1 MRPAAKPAQRF
12 YEVLWIQ
19 VLIGIA
25 LAILLGW
32 LRPGWGTA
40 MKPLGDAFIRLITM
54 IITLIIFFTVV
65 SGIAGLQDVRRVGRI
80 GGKALVY
87 FEVISTIA
95 LFLGLL
101 IGNVAQPGRG
111 VNADA
116 ASLDASLVQPYA
128 GQARQQSATEFLI
141 NVIPSTV
148 VSAFVKGDL
157 LQVLVIAVL
166 FGLALASDPRCR
178 PVVEVFDA
186 GARVVFAI
194 VNFVMR
200 LAPIGAFGAIAFTV
214 GRYGVASLGPLLKL
228 IVLIY
233 VTAAFFILVVLG
245 AVARLSGFSI
255 VRFLL
260 YIREEMLV
268 VLSTCSSDAAMPSLM
283 EKLELLG
290 CSKPLVGLVVPA
302 GYVFNTDG
310 SALYMTLAA
319 LFVAQATHTPLTW
332 TQQLTVVGVALLTSK
347 GASGVQGAAFVA
359 LVATLTVIPTIPVAG
374 MALLVGVDRFM
385 AGCRGMVNMVGNGV
399 ATVVLALWEREIG
412 KESLRQSLTVPVAT
426 DVLPA

>member
-1 MRPAAKPAQRF
+1 
-12 YEVLWIQ
+12 
-19 VLIGIA
+19 
-25 LAILLGW
+25 
-32 LRPGWGTA
+32 

-54 IITLIIFFTVV
+54 ILTLIIFFTVV
-65 SGIAGLQDVRRVGRI
+65 SGIAGMQNVRRVGRI
-80 GGKALVY
+80 GGKALIY
-87 FEVISTIA
+87 FEVISTVA
-95 LFLGLL
+95 LFLGLA
-101 IGNVAQPGRG
+101 IGNAAQPGRG
-111 VNADA
+111 MNVDA
-116 ASLDASLVQPYA
+116 GSLDASLVQPYA
-128 GQARQQSATEFLI
+128 GQARQQSATEFLMNI
-141 NVIPSTV
+141 IPATV
-148 VSAFVKGDL
+148 AGAFVKGDL

-166 FGLALASDPRCR
+166 FGLALAADPRSR
-178 PVVEVFDA
+178 PLVAVFEA
-186 GARVVFAI
+186 GARTVFAI
-194 VNFVMR
+194 VNFLMK

-228 IVLIY
+228 IALFYIAAGVFIVL
-233 VTAAFFILVVLG
+233 VLG

-319 LFVAQATHTPLTW
+319 LFVAQATNTPLTW
-332 TQQLTVVGVALLTSK
+332 LQQLTVVAVALLTSK

-399 ATVVLALWEREIG
+399 ATVVLALWERELDRDQ
-412 KESLRQSLTVPVAT
+412 LRRALAAPAPA
-426 DVLPA
+426 DALPA

>member
-1 MRPAAKPAQRF
+1 MHSARRQGW

-19 VLIGIA
+19 VLIGMA
-25 LAILLGW
+25 LAVVLGW
-32 LRPGWGTA
+32 LRPGWGAA

-65 SGIAGLQDVRRVGRI
+65 SGIAGMQNVRRVGRI

-95 LFLGLL
+95 LFLGLAL
-101 IGNVAQPGRG
+101 GNLAQPGSTMH
-111 VNADA
+111 VDA
-116 ASLDASLVQPYA
+116 ASLDAQMVQPYA
-128 GQARQQSATEFLI
+128 GQAKQQSVTEFLI
-141 NVIPSTV
+141 NVIPNTV
-148 VSAFVKGDL
+148 AGAFVRGDL

-166 FGLALASDPRCR
+166 FGLALAADPRCS
-178 PVVEVFDA
+178 PLVAVFDA
-186 GARVVFAI
+186 GAREVFAI
-194 VNFVMR
+194 VNLVMK

-214 GRYGVASLGPLLKL
+214 GRYGVASLGPLVKL
-228 IVLIY
+228 IVLFY
-233 VTAAFFILVVLG
+233 VAAAVFIVGVLG
-245 AVARLSGFSI
+245 VVARLAGFSI
-255 VRFLL
+255 LRFLL

-332 TQQLTVVGVALLTSK
+332 MQQLTVVAVALLTSK

-359 LVATLTVIPTIPVAG
+359 LVATLTVIPSIPVAG
-374 MALLVGVDRFM
+374 MALLLGVDRFM

-399 ATVVLALWEREIG
+399 ATVVLAIWERELDR
-412 KESLRQSLTVPVAT
+412 ESLDLALTHPPAVDAAT
-426 DVLPA
+426 A